1 MVYKGCLQPT
11 MQKLSWAVLC
21 LALQLHAKTAMQCFV
36 IDLKQSM
43 EDMEAKMYYQIP
55 ALIEASR
62 TGNDLSVRYLAA
74 IKKYIFWSDLRHT
87 GLLF

>member
-1 MVYKGCLQPT
+1 
-11 MQKLSWAVLC
+11 
-21 LALQLHAKTAMQCFV
+21 
-36 IDLKQSM
+36 M

-55 ALIEASR
+55 ALSEASR